1 MKAYTKSIEA
11 LIGQLVK
18 MPGIGQR
25 SAERLVF
32 YILKISPA
40 QVEQLAS
47 SISRLKNSVGYCS
60 ICYNLSEE
68 KVCRICSDPHRD
80 RSVVCVVGQPHDV
93 SAIEKS
99 GQFKGV
105 YHVLLGAISP
115 LDGVGP
121 EKLKIAELIRR
132 VKKGGVKEVIIASDY
147 DTEGEATALYLIQV
161 LRPLKVKLSRIAS
174 GIPLGGNI
182 EYADQA
188 TLARALKDRKET

>member
-18 MPGIGQR
+18 MPGIGSR

-32 YILKISPA
+32 HILKLSSG

-47 SISRLKNSVGYCS
+47 SISLLKNSVGYCS

-68 KVCRICSDPHRD
+68 KVCQVCRD
-80 RSVVCVVGQPHDV
+80 AGRDKSVICVVGQPHDV
-93 SAIEKS
+93 LAIEKS
-99 GQFKGV
+99 GEFRGV

-121 EKLKIAELIRR
+121 EKLNIAELIRK

-147 DTEGEATALYLIQV
+147 DTEGEVTALYLVKV
-161 LRPLKVKLSRIAS
+161 LKPLGVKLSRIAS

-188 TLARALKDRKET
+188 TLARALKDRKEA

>member
-11 LIGQLVK
+11 LINQLVK
-18 MPGIGQR
+18 MPGIGSR

-32 YILKISPA
+32 HILKLSPG

-47 SISRLKNSVGYCS
+47 AISRLKNSVGCCS

-68 KVCRICSDPHRD
+68 KICQVCRDASRD
-80 RSVVCVVGQPHDV
+80 KSVICVVGQPHDV
-93 SAIEKS
+93 LAIEKS
-99 GQFKGV
+99 GEFLGV

-121 EKLKIAELIRR
+121 EKLKIAELIHR

-147 DTEGEATALYLIQV
+147 DTEGETTALYLVKV
-161 LRPLKVKLSRIAS
+161 LKPLGVKLSRIAS